1 MLARKLFFLLMVVF
15 FSSTYSHDTFAAIP
29 IKERQQ
35 ASQKLV
41 RKINDASA
49 VQISRSLQQTDTL
62 PAEEQESK
70 PDSGIN
76 GSLAFAFGLLGI
88 FPVAIILGIIGM
100 QPHRR
105 DRGLAIAGLVLGF
118 LGMLYFIAAL
128 ILLFTIL

>member
-1 MLARKLFFLLMVVF
+1 MLARKLFFLLIII
-15 FSSTYSHDTFAAIP
+15 FSAILYSPGIFAAIP
-29 IKERQQ
+29 IKERQH
-35 ASQKLV
+35 AGQKFV

-118 LGMLYFIAAL
+118 LGMLYFIAVL